1 MKHPR
6 IERIEH
12 RIEPLRKALAQH
24 PLYNRL
30 QTIEDVALFTEQH
43 VFAVW
48 DFMSLLK
55 SLQQSL
61 SCVSV
66 PWVPAPHPQI
76 TRFINEIVWGEE
88 SDLDVHGVP
97 NSHYVMYLE
106 AMKELGAST
115 REIENFVTQ
124 IAAGASA
131 QEALDTYAPNEAV
144 RDFVSY
150 TFSVIHS
157 GKPHCVASAFTFGRE
172 DLLPEVFI
180 QILEESKN
188 QGRHFV
194 RFNYYLERHIEV
206 DGGEHGPIALE
217 MIAALCGDDEV
228 KWKEAEEVAVR
239 ALEVRL
245 ALWTG
250 IAEHLQM
257 RNVVL

>member
-6 IERIEH
+6 IEAIEA

-24 PLYNRL
+24 HLYNRL

-55 SLQQSL
+55 SLQGSL

-88 SDLDVHGVP
+88 SDLDVHGKP

-115 REIENFVTQ
+115 QEIEGFVRQ
-124 IAAGASA
+124 IAQGVSV
-131 QEALDTYAPNEAV
+131 QDALKAHAPSDAL
-144 RDFVSY
+144 RAFVDY
-150 TFSVIHS
+150 TFSVINT
-157 GKPHCVASAFTFGRE
+157 GKSHCVASAFTFGRE

-217 MIAALCGDDEV
+217 MIAALCGDDEE